1 MALFKLTTTKML
13 LSNGKRLEAGM
24 NVEVPFNG
32 SSFPWCT
39 ATKSELARQLKM
51 KYNVDFPQGYMNN
64 SNFKVEKL

>member
-24 NVEVPFNG
+24 TAEVTYN
-32 SSFPWCT
+32 SRTFPWCT
-39 ATKSELARQLKM
+39 ATKSEVSRQLQM
-51 KYNVDFPQGYMNN
+51 KYNVDFPEGYMNN